1 MLKGF
6 GSERMYPQCSITG
19 LRFVLVCGEGLYLVL
34 TGSSLLCAG
43 SAAVPILLVA
53 RLLRVLPLSSQPLHA
68 TRELYNNKKSGKVSF
83 AGYEYDW

>member
-1 MLKGF
+1 
-6 GSERMYPQCSITG
+6 
-19 LRFVLVCGEGLYLVL
+19 
-34 TGSSLLCAG
+34 
-43 SAAVPILLVA
+43 VPILLVA